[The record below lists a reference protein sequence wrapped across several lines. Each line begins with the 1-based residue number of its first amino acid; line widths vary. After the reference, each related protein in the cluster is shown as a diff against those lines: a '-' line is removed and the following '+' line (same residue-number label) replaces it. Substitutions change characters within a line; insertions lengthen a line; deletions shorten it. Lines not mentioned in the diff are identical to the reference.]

1 MSGVFRKI
9 FGRTLIALTLG
20 AAVLSA
26 LSMVCKKIM
35 AGGVGTA

>member
-9 FGRTLIALTLG
+9 FGRTLIALILG
-20 AAVLSA
+20 AVLSA

-35 AGGVGTA
+35 SGGVGTA